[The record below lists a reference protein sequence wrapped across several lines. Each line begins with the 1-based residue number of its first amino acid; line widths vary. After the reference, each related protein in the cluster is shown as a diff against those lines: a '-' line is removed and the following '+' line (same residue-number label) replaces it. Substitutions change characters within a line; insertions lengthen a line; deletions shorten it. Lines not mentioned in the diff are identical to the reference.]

1 MTVAFDILQPR
12 SGEGLS
18 FYLHAT
24 GGEWYFRVG
33 PVRDPDQPRFWR
45 LMIEPCAA
53 PTAVE
58 PRSRYE
64 PFLAP
69 ALIPRDQLSELLSAI
84 KEKPMVWL
92 EESENRELSD
102 WLDAVAS
109 QPVPKKHVPEALRKP
124 QKAS

>member
-1 MTVAFDILQPR
+1 MTIVFATLQPR

-18 FYLHAT
+18 FYLHAA

-33 PVRDPDQPRFWR
+33 PVRDPEQPRFWR
-45 LMIEPCAA
+45 LMVEPCAA

-69 ALIPRDQLSELLSAI
+69 TMMSRDQLLDRLRAI
-84 KEKPMVWL
+84 KEAPMHWL
-92 EESENRELSD
+92 QEVENRELAE
-102 WLDAVAS
+102 WLTVITS
-109 QPVPKKHVPEALRKP
+109 EPLPKKQVPEALRKP
-124 QKAS
+124 QKGS